1 MNRRRFLQFTGAAVF
16 ATASFPRF
24 LSAESPRARNQAS
37 PNFHPDVEIDLTIR
51 EVSVPILPARETRV
65 IKYYGK
71 LGKGPEGTMKD
82 IPGSYLGPTFN
93 LKVGQKVRINFHNGL
108 GERRTVHW

>member
-1 MNRRRFLQFTGAAVF
+1 MAAAVF
-16 ATASFPRF
+16 AAASFPRF
-24 LSAESPRARNQAS
+24 LSAESPRVRNQAS

-51 EVSVPILPARETRV
+51 EVSVPILPARDTRV

-71 LGKGPEGTMKD
+71 LGKGPEGTVKE

-93 LKVGQKVRINFHNGL
+93 LKVGQKAGKDSLFCWCLNRQNEI
-108 GERRTVHW
+108 GEY